1 MTEKKAKEV
10 KEIKKKVTA
19 KVADTDKKT
28 AKPPKAAVAKV
39 GVAVIS
45 DAKKKV
51 KKTTTSSKVSS
62 AKATVAKKTKAAVQP
77 KKEQT
82 GEVIK
87 ISAVE
92 KVSAKKKVAAKKED
106 QSVKPDVPKP
116 QEPKEQNKKA
126 HKGKKI
132 VLNIQKEVVSKPVK
146 AVVVDVATPKQETK
160 KAVPRTAEEINK
172 AVEEKLAELNA
183 PKNPA
188 EQTQNAPEIEEE
200 KKIKKISIN
209 ETITVRILA
218 EKMNQK
224 PVDVLKK
231 LLTMGSLATINQ
243 KIDTDTA
250 ELLATEFGYE
260 VSFVSLYE
268 DEAEHEVIENP
279 AKLLPRAPVVTIMGH
294 VDHGKTSLLD
304 AIRKSNIAGGE
315 AGGITQHIGAYK
327 VKTAKGEIAF
337 LDTPGHEA
345 FTAMRSRGAKATDLV
360 VLVVSATDGV
370 MPQTIEAI
378 DHAKAANVP
387 IIVAINKID
396 LPGANPE
403 QIKQELS
410 KYKLV
415 PEDWGGDTITI
426 NVSAKKSINIDLLLE
441 MILLKAELMELKAD
455 PNSNASGVVIEAKL
469 DPRRGQVATVL
480 IQRGTLKVGDNFVIG
495 NTYGKV
501 RAMQDEH
508 GIRMQSACPSTP
520 VEVLGI
526 TSTPQSGD
534 KFVVVESERIARD
547 IAQTRASKI
556 RENHLRPLHH
566 LSLEDVSAG
575 KIKDLRIVV
584 KGDVQGSIEAI
595 RDSLE
600 RFPSQEINL
609 RIIHCGVG
617 NVNESDVMLAAAS
630 DALVIGFNVKLEPAA
645 ERIAEHE
652 GVSVRNYKIIYD
664 LIADVKAAMEGML
677 EPEIK
682 EVLVGKAQVRQV
694 FKASKIGT
702 IAGSMVLEGKII
714 RGATA
719 RVMRD
724 GVIIH
729 EGSIVSL
736 KRFKDD
742 AKEVEKGYECGIG
755 ISDFIGMKVDDVI
768 EVFEQKK
775 VARKLAE

>member
-28 AKPPKAAVAKV
+28 AKPQKAAVAKV
-39 GVAVIS
+39 SVAIIS

-51 KKTTTSSKVSS
+51 KKTITSSKVSS

-92 KVSAKKKVAAKKED
+92 KASAKKKVAVKKED
-106 QSVKPDVPKP
+106 QSVKPDVQKP
-116 QEPKEQNKKA
+116 QEPKEQKKKA

-132 VLNIQKEVVSKPVK
+132 VLNIQKEVVSKSAK
-146 AVVVDVATPKQETK
+146 AVVVDVATPKQETQR
-160 KAVPRTAEEINK
+160 AVPRTAEEINK
-172 AVEEKLAELNA
+172 AVEAKLAELNA

-188 EQTQNAPEIEEE
+188 EQAQNAEEPEEE

-250 ELLATEFGYE
+250 ELLATDFGYE

-304 AIRKSNIAGGE
+304 AIRKSNITGGE

-426 NVSAKKSINIDLLLE
+426 NVSAKKRINIDLLLE

-617 NVNESDVMLAAAS
+617 SINESDVILAAAS
-630 DALVIGFNVKLEPAA
+630 DALVIGFNVKLEPVA

-682 EVLVGKAQVRQV
+682 EVLIGKAQVRQV

-755 ISDFIGMKVDDVI
+755 ISDFTEMKADDII
-768 EVFEQKK
+768 EIFEQKK
-775 VARKLAE
+775 IARKLAE

>member
-1 MTEKKAKEV
+1 MTEKKAKEI
-10 KEIKKKVTA
+10 KEVKKKVTA
-19 KVADTDKKT
+19 KVADDKKV
-28 AKPPKAAVAKV
+28 AKPKKIAVAKV
-39 GVAVIS
+39 GADLSS
-45 DAKKKV
+45 DAEKKA
-51 KKTTTSSKVSS
+51 KKTLSTS
-62 AKATVAKKTKAAVQP
+62 KAASTKAVVAKKTKEISHI
-77 KKEQT
+77 KKEET
-82 GEVIK
+82 IETAKTTVI
-87 ISAVE
+87 E
-92 KVSAKKKVAAKKED
+92 KTPIKK
-106 QSVKPDVPKP
+106 
-116 QEPKEQNKKA
+116 
-126 HKGKKI
+126 
-132 VLNIQKEVVSKPVK
+132 K
-146 AVVVDVATPKQETK
+146 AVVKVKEQDVKLDVKKSQETKEQKIEAHKVKKIIESMNKTVVSEPLKAVVADVAIPKQESQKT
-160 KAVPRTAEEINK
+160 APRTAEEINK
-172 AVEEKLAELNA
+172 AVEAKLAELNA
-183 PKNPA
+183 PKTAA
-188 EQTQNAPEIEEE
+188 EQALVTEPEEV
-200 KKIKKISIN
+200 KIKKISIN

-224 PVDVLKK
+224 PADILKK

-268 DEAEHEVIENP
+268 DEAEHEVVEDKS
-279 AKLLPRAPVVTIMGH
+279 KLLPRAPVVTIMGH

-304 AIRKSNIAGGE
+304 AIRESNIAGGE

-370 MPQTIEAI
+370 MPQTVEAI

-426 NVSAKKSINIDLLLE
+426 NVSAKKRINIDLLLE

-469 DPRRGQVATVL
+469 DARRGQVATVL
-480 IQRGTLKVGDNFVIG
+480 IQKGTLNVGDNFVVG

-508 GIRMQSACPSTP
+508 GVRMKSACPSTP
-520 VEVLGI
+520 VEILGI

-547 IAQTRASKI
+547 IAETRASKI
-556 RENHLRPLHH
+556 RENHLKPLHH
-566 LSLEDVSAG
+566 LSLEDVSTG
-575 KIKDLRIVV
+575 KVKDLRIVV

-600 RFPSQEINL
+600 RFSSLEINL

-617 NVNESDVMLAAAS
+617 SVNESDIMLAAAS
-630 DALVIGFNVKLEPAA
+630 DALVIGFNVKIESEA
-645 ERIAEHE
+645 ERLADHE

-664 LIADVKAAMEGML
+664 LIADVKAAMEGLL

-714 RGATA
+714 RGGTA
-719 RVMRD
+719 RVIRA
-724 GVIIH
+724 GAIVH
-729 EGSIVSL
+729 EGTIVSL

-755 ISDFIGMKVDDVI
+755 ISDFVGMKADDIV
-768 EVFEQKK
+768 EVFEHKK
-775 VARKLAE
+775 IARKLAE

>member
-1 MTEKKAKEV
+1 MTEKKAKEI
-10 KEIKKKVTA
+10 KGIKKKMTA
-19 KVADTDKKT
+19 KVANADKKT
-28 AKPPKAAVAKV
+28 AKSKETVVTKAGEDVV
-39 GVAVIS
+39 S
-45 DAKKKV
+45 NAKKKV
-51 KKTTTSSKVSS
+51 KKTTTLSKVLSPQT
-62 AKATVAKKTKAAVQP
+62 TVDKKTKAAVRL

-92 KVSAKKKVAAKKED
+92 KAPAKKKVAVKKKD
-106 QSVKPDVPKP
+106 QSVKPDAQKP
-116 QEPKEQNKKA
+116 QEPKEQKIKA

-132 VLNIQKEVVSKPVK
+132 VLNIQKEVVSKLVK
-146 AVVVDVATPKQETK
+146 AVVVDVATPKQETQ

-172 AVEEKLAELNA
+172 AVEAKLAELNA
-183 PKNPA
+183 PKNPD
-188 EQTQNAPEIEEE
+188 EQTQNVQEPEEE
-200 KKIKKISIN
+200 KKIKRISIN

-224 PVDVLKK
+224 PVDILKK

-268 DEAEHEVIENP
+268 DEAEHEAVEDIS
-279 AKLLPRAPVVTIMGH
+279 KLLPRAPVVTIMGH

-304 AIRKSNIAGGE
+304 AIRESNVAGGE

-370 MPQTIEAI
+370 MPQTVEAI
-378 DHAKAANVP
+378 DHANAANVP
-387 IIVAINKID
+387 IIVAVNKID

-426 NVSAKKSINIDLLLE
+426 NVSAKKRINIDLLLE

-455 PNSNASGVVIEAKL
+455 PNSRASGVVIEARL

-480 IQRGTLKVGDNFVIG
+480 IQRGTLKVGDNFVVG

-508 GIRMQSACPSTP
+508 GVRMQSACPSTP
-520 VEVLGI
+520 VEILGI
-526 TSTPQSGD
+526 TSMPQSGD
-534 KFVVVESERIARD
+534 KFVVVENERTARD
-547 IAQTRASKI
+547 IAETRASKI
-556 RENHLRPLHH
+556 RENHLKPRHH

-584 KGDVQGSIEAI
+584 KGDMQGSIEAI

-617 NVNESDVMLAAAS
+617 SVNESDVMLAAAS
-630 DALVIGFNVKLEPAA
+630 DALVIGFNVKLEPDA

-652 GVSVRNYKIIYD
+652 GISVRNYKIIYD

-719 RVMRD
+719 RVIRD
-724 GVIIH
+724 GVIVH

-755 ISDFIGMKVDDVI
+755 ISDFIGMKTDDII

-775 VARKLAE
+775 VARKLTE